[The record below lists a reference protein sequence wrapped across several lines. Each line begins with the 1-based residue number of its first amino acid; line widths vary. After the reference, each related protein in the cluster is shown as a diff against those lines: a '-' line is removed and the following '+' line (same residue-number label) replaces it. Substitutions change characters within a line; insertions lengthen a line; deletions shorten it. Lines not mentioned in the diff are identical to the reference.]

1 MDRENTPV
9 ASVQTVLS
17 VVEYLEAAGPAGVT
31 EIADAVDSSKST
43 VHNHLTTLRED
54 GYVVNEDGRYRL
66 GLRFLGIGESTRLRT
81 DLYEIARP
89 QVEQLVEGTDLVG
102 NLAVEERGTGYYLY
116 RSRGS
121 DDVRFSTRAG
131 ETHDLHCS
139 ATGKSLLAFLPPER
153 LESVVDS
160 LDLRR
165 HTDHTITDRSEL
177 RRELEGVRDRGL
189 AFDEEEYG
197 RGLRCVGVPVFGV
210 DDHVVGA
217 VSLSGPA
224 AEMTGER
231 YRETLPDRL
240 RAAKNRIEVNLRD
253 Y

>member
-17 VVEYLEAAGPAGVT
+17 IVEYLEAVGSAGVT
-31 EIADAVDSSKST
+31 EIANNVDSSKST
-43 VHNHLTTLRED
+43 VHNHLTTLREG
-54 GYVVNEDGRYRL
+54 GYVVNEDGHYRL
-66 GLRFLGIGESTRLRT
+66 GLRFLGLGESTRLQT

-89 QVEQLVEGTDLVG
+89 QIEGLVEGTDLVG
-102 NLAVEERGTGYYLY
+102 NLAVEEQGKGYYLY

-139 ATGKSLLAFLPPER
+139 ATGKSLLAHLPSER
-153 LESVVDS
+153 LDSVIES
-160 LDLRR
+160 LEL
-165 HTDHTITDRSEL
+165 TEYTEHTITDRSEL
-177 RRELEGVRDRGL
+177 RTELELVRERGV

-210 DDHVVGA
+210 DDEVVGA

-224 AEMTGER
+224 AEMTGEW

>member
-9 ASVQTVLS
+9 ASVQTLLS
-17 VVEYLEAAGPAGVT
+17 IVEYLEAAGSAGVT
-31 EIADAVDSSKST
+31 EIAADVGSSKST
-43 VHNHLTTLRED
+43 VHNHLTTLRDD
-54 GYVVNEDGRYRL
+54 GYVINEDGQYRL
-66 GLRFLGIGESTRLRT
+66 GLRFLGLGESTRLQT

-89 QVEQLVEGTDLVG
+89 QVEQLVDGTDLVG
-102 NLAVEERGTGYYLY
+102 NLAVEEQGKGYYLY

-139 ATGKSLLAFLPPER
+139 ATGKSLLAHLPPER

-160 LDLRR
+160 LDLQRY
-165 HTDHTITDRSEL
+165 TDHTITDSAEL
-177 RRELEGVRDRGL
+177 LTELERVRDQGV

-197 RGLRCVGVPVFGV
+197 RGLRCVGVPIFGV
-210 DDHVVGA
+210 DDGVVGA
-217 VSLSGPA
+217 ISLSGPA
-224 AEMTGER
+224 AEMTGEW
-231 YRETLPDRL
+231 YRETLPERL
-240 RAAKNRIEVNLRD
+240 RTAKNRIEVTLRD

>member
-17 VVEYLEAAGPAGVT
+17 IVEYLEAAGSAGVT
-31 EIADAVDSSKST
+31 EIADGVGSSKST
-43 VHNHLTTLRED
+43 VHNHLTTLRDD
-54 GYVVNEDGRYRL
+54 GYVINEDGEYRL
-66 GLRFLGIGESTRLRT
+66 GLRFLGLGESTRLQT
-81 DLYEIARP
+81 DLYELARP
-89 QVEQLVEGTDLVG
+89 QIEQLVDGTDLVG
-102 NLAVEERGTGYYLY
+102 NLAVEEQGKGYYLY

-139 ATGKSLLAFLPPER
+139 ATGKSLLAHLSPER

-160 LDLRR
+160 LDLQRY
-165 HTDHTITDRSEL
+165 TDHTITDSAEL
-177 RRELEGVRDRGL
+177 LTELEHVRDRGV

-197 RGLRCVGVPVFGV
+197 RGLRCVGVPIFGV
-210 DDHVVGA
+210 DDEVVGA
-217 VSLSGPA
+217 ISLSGPA

-231 YRETLPDRL
+231 YRETLPERL
-240 RAAKNRIEVNLRD
+240 QTAKNRIEVNLRD

>member
-1 MDRENTPV
+1 MNRENAPV
-9 ASVQTVLS
+9 ASVQTVLAI
-17 VVEYLEAAGPAGVT
+17 VEYLEGAGSAGVT
-31 EIADAVDSSKST
+31 EIADGVGSSKST
-43 VHNHLTTLRED
+43 VHNHLTTLRD
-54 GYVVNEDGRYRL
+54 GGYVVNEDGRYRL
-66 GLRFLGIGESTRLRT
+66 GLRFLGLGESTRLQT
-81 DLYEIARP
+81 DLYEVARP
-89 QVEQLVEGTDLVG
+89 QIEDLVEGTDLVG
-102 NLAVEERGTGYYLY
+102 NLAVEEDRTGYYLY

-121 DDVRFSTRAG
+121 DDIRFSTRAG
-131 ETHDLHCS
+131 ETYDLHCS
-139 ATGKSLLAFLPPER
+139 ATGKALLAHLTSDR
-153 LESVVDS
+153 LESVLDS
-160 LDLRR
+160 LELRR
-165 HTDHTITDRSEL
+165 HTEHTITDRAEL
-177 RRELEGVRDRGL
+177 RRELERVRDSGV

-210 DDHVVGA
+210 DDAVVGA

>member
-17 VVEYLEAAGPAGVT
+17 IVEYLEAAGSAGVT
-31 EIADAVDSSKST
+31 EIADGVGSSKST
-43 VHNHLTTLRED
+43 VHNHLTTLRDD
-54 GYVVNEDGRYRL
+54 GYVINEDGEYRL
-66 GLRFLGIGESTRLRT
+66 GLRFLGLGESTRLQT
-81 DLYEIARP
+81 DLYELARP
-89 QVEQLVEGTDLVG
+89 QIEQLVDGTDLVG
-102 NLAVEERGTGYYLY
+102 NLAVEEQGKGYYLY

-139 ATGKSLLAFLPPER
+139 ATGKSLLAHLSPER

-160 LDLRR
+160 LDLQRY
-165 HTDHTITDRSEL
+165 TDHTITDSAEL
-177 RRELEGVRDRGL
+177 LTELERVRDRGV

-197 RGLRCVGVPVFGV
+197 RGLRCVGVPIFGV
-210 DDHVVGA
+210 DDEVVGA
-217 VSLSGPA
+217 ISLSGPA

-231 YRETLPDRL
+231 YRETLPERL
-240 RAAKNRIEVNLRD
+240 QTAKNRIEVNLRD